1 MEWTVYADNGS
12 QQTAVGYVTS
22 DGEVYREY
30 EGAGDPPIRVGWVTA
45 DGEVHRDIGRDE
57 RIVGYVLETGVLYG
71 GTGAFQTRAGWIS
84 RGGEVYRDPETSAPC
99 VGAVE
104 GARYLGV
111 KLAGGAALLL
121 LLRAPEQG

>member
-22 DGEVYREY
+22 EGEVYREY
-30 EGAGDPPIRVGWVTA
+30 EGAADPPTRVGWVTPN
-45 DGEVHRDIGRDE
+45 GEVHRAIGDDE

-71 GTGAFQTRAGWIS
+71 GSGPFQTRAGWIS
-84 RGGEVYRDPETSAPC
+84 RGGEVFGHADTSAPR

-104 GARYLGV
+104 GTRYLGTIV
-111 KLAGGAALLL
+111 AGGAAVLLL
-121 LLRAPEQG
+121 LHPPEQG